1 MTRLEANRKIVQ
13 KLAAIVEQFP
23 DWRFTQ
29 SIENCNIII
38 GIDSQWYIE
47 SEKTLMN
54 MKTFGN

>member
-13 KLAAIVEQFP
+13 KLAAVVEQFP

-29 SIENCNIII
+29 IIENCNIIKD
-38 GIDSQWYIE
+38 IDSQWYIE
-47 SEKTLMN
+47 SEKTLID